1 MADLGK
7 AYVQIIPKA
16 EGITSKMNSLL
27 GGAGKSAGS
36 KAGKE
41 AGDAAGLKLL
51 SSMKKALTAAAIGTP
66 IVAGIKTAL
75 TVKPATPAS
84 AVFPYLDMLD
94 MVLVMT
100 VEPGFGGQK
109 FMADMMPKVT
119 EIREEITRRGLEV
132 SIEVDGGINAETA
145 EIAAKA
151 GADIAVMGSAFF
163 GHENPAA
170 LAEIVHG
177 F

>member
-27 GGAGKSAGS
+27 GGAGKSAGG

-75 TVKPATPAS
+75 SQGSELEQNLGGTE
-84 AVFPYLDMLD
+84 AVFGNSLNTSEEVQPLTRTWVRASLRYGLRG
-94 MVLVMT
+94 T
-100 VEPGFGGQK
+100 NG
-109 FMADMMPKVT
+109 VT
-119 EIREEITRRGLEV
+119 LPRV
-132 SIEVDGGINAETA
+132 WC
-145 EIAAKA
+145 
-151 GADIAVMGSAFF
+151 
-163 GHENPAA
+163 
-170 LAEIVHG
+170 
-177 F
+177 